1 MTIGYYY
8 KEYEINGTL
17 YYISQYADKPH
28 FVKFWEYGYVYFNY
42 RIGQQVYPKMCV
54 SISRGL
60 RSRPNLKRLFG
71 S

>member
-1 MTIGYYY
+1 MTIEYYY
-8 KEYEINGTL
+8 KEYEIGGKT

-28 FVKFWEYGYVYFNY
+28 FVKLWEYGYRGDWTLGNMTYHN
-42 RIGQQVYPKMCV
+42 ICITLKK
-54 SISRGL
+54 GL

>member
-8 KEYEINGTL
+8 KEYEINGTK
-17 YYISQYADKPH
+17 YYVSQYADKPY
-28 FVKFWEYGYVYFNY
+28 FVKLWEYGYVYTNY
-42 RIGQQVYPKMCV
+42 LVH
-54 SISRGL
+54 ISRGL

>member
-8 KEYEINGTL
+8 KEYEINGTK
-17 YYISQYADKPH
+17 YFVAQYAEKPY
-28 FVKFWEYGYVYFNY
+28 FVKLWEYGYVYPKFN
-42 RIGQQVYPKMCV
+42 VA
-54 SISRGL
+54 ISRGL